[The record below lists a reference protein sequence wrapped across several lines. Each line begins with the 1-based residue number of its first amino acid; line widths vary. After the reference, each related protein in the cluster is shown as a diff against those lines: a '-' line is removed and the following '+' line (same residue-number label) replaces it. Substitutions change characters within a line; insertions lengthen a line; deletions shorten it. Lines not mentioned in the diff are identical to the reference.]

1 MYDTLQII
9 FPTTLKI
16 VEWHSPSFTPSSG
29 AGSDLDLPSAY
40 NIRSGY
46 YGVGGIPHS
55 QFNGDSASVG
65 GAQCGNYDNMI
76 DGYHNAIISLSSQN
90 TPYQLD
96 ISGVYT
102 SAEDTGTA
110 TANVAY
116 DVTLVLDDNMDS
128 ENMEV
133 DLFVIEDKIFSYW
146 GACGGLEHDANNVAR
161 RWLTKLDDQKLPIS
175 ISLEGESE
183 VFSGSFDLSEGWIDE
198 NISIVATVYNKDTYS
213 VYQTFEN
220 SITTL
225 DPDPDEDGI
234 ANINDNCP
242 NVYNPNQEDADGDLL
257 GNACDPCNSLVNS
270 PGNVNLDASG
280 EQFEPIINVND
291 ILMLSDIVDNNELIN
306 DCHQLDLL
314 ADGSINSFDLAVL
327 VDMVMSGQN

>member
-1 MYDTLQII
+1 MYDTLQIM

-16 VEWHSPSFTPSSG
+16 IEWHSPGFTPTSG
-29 AGSDLDLPSAY
+29 AGSDFDLPSAY
-40 NIRSGY
+40 NTRAAY

-76 DGYHNAIISLSSQN
+76 DDYTNAIVSLSNQN

-102 SAEDTGTA
+102 SAEDAGQA

-116 DVTLVLDDNMDS
+116 DVTLVLDEDIDP

-133 DLFVIEDKIFSYW
+133 DLFLIEDKIFSYW
-146 GACGGLEHDANNVAR
+146 SACGGLEHDANNVAR
-161 RWLTKLDDQKLPIS
+161 RWLTKLDDQKIPIT
-175 ISLEGESE
+175 ISLAGESE
-183 VFSGSFDLSEGWIDE
+183 IFSGSFDLSEGWVDE
-198 NISIVATVYNKDTYS
+198 NVYIVAAVYNKDTYV

-220 SITTL
+220 SVLTL
-225 DPDPDEDGI
+225 DPDPDGDGI
-234 ANINDNCP
+234 LNIYDNCP
-242 NVYNPNQEDADGDLL
+242 NAYNPNQEDADGDLL
-257 GNACDPCNSLVNS
+257 GNACDACNELVNID
-270 PGNVNLDASG
+270 GNINLDAYG
-280 EQFEPIINVND
+280 DDYIPIIDVND
-291 ILMLSDIVDNNELIN
+291 ILAFSDLLDNNELIN

-314 ADGSINSFDLAVL
+314 VDGAVNSFDLAVL
-327 VDMVMSGQN
+327 VDMVMSGEN